1 MLPLLAYLVHYMKP
15 NLPTDVKVN
24 REIVSAL
31 VNCNPGCLHD
41 NTVYPRRTP
50 LEVCWKLRSEGR
62 VVCDEVFECLEG
74 GDWEAREWEW
84 RDVHGEDGEGGGGR
98 WREFGEGVNEVIRD
112 MVRSGRGSC
121 AIYKEGKD
129 RGKEGKEMDVVTL
142 DRKTGLRE
150 YRRQVDGKFVRC
162 MVRGRKVS
170 IGQGEKQ
177 NPNTK

>member
-1 MLPLLAYLVHYMKP
+1 MLGGRGLGGEGVG
-15 NLPTDVKVN
+15 VEG
-24 REIVSAL
+24 R
-31 VNCNPGCLHD
+31 
-41 NTVYPRRTP
+41 PRRR
-50 LEVCWKLRSEGR
+50 WGR
-62 VVCDEVFECLEG
+62 
-74 GDWEAREWEW
+74 
-84 RDVHGEDGEGGGGR
+84 GGGGGGGVR
-98 WREFGEGVNEVIRD
+98 GGVNEIIRD